1 MQDQAST
8 SCSGEVNTF
17 RWGTVEYQPSSTKHH
32 VIALI
37 GNMVV
42 FAGLSIAMYTIWV
55 VLTADLGGP
64 LTCCAAPLLNGMCA
78 AAYSPIS
85 IGAERLLANRLK
97 VGRMKRY
104 WVLAAAY
111 FFSGL
116 ALVLLGALLSG
127 AGWYESW
134 QVGLQ
139 VILSYGG
146 IPLVIGGPTYVLIL
160 RLSSSLL
167 TT

>member
-1 MQDQAST
+1 
-8 SCSGEVNTF
+8 
-17 RWGTVEYQPSSTKHH
+17 
-32 VIALI
+32 
-37 GNMVV
+37 
-42 FAGLSIAMYTIWV
+42 
-55 VLTADLGGP
+55 
-64 LTCCAAPLLNGMCA
+64 
-78 AAYSPIS
+78 
-85 IGAERLLANRLK
+85 
-97 VGRMKRY
+97 MKRY